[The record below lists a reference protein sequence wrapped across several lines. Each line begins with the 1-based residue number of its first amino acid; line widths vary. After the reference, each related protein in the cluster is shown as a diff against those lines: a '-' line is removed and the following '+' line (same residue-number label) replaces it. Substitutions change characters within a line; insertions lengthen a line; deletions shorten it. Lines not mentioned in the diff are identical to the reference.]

1 MVTRAPKWGWPRF
14 FGPGLVSAASS
25 NDPTT
30 VATLAIVGATTGY
43 GLCWLVVLVI
53 PVLALVQSIAAS
65 VGAVSGTSL
74 QGAIRR
80 RFGLK
85 WSLATLT
92 AIVGVS
98 VLTLA
103 ADVKAGSEALAL
115 LTRVPADAF
124 VVPFAAVTATL
135 LITHS
140 YARIERYLSLLPV
153 IFICYAA
160 SAFFAR
166 ADLVALL
173 RSVAAPHLEFSAPYV
188 LGAIAVLGTT
198 LTSYV
203 YIWESV
209 EVAERHPRGAAVA
222 GFQRD
227 AVAGMLAVGVIFLMI
242 VVACAAT
249 LGAHNL
255 PIQTAND
262 AAAALVPLAGPWA
275 GTLFGIGLLGSA
287 ALAVPVLAAT
297 CAYVAAHTFGWSAGL
312 DAPVGQAKRF
322 YAVLLGAL
330 AVSSAAALLPVPPIS
345 LLFWASIAGGIATP
359 LTLYFLIAVARDRGT
374 MGERRIG
381 NVPAALTWA
390 ATSIVVVAALAAF
403 VFLCVPFGR
412 A

>member
-1 MVTRAPKWGWPRF
+1 MGLARF

-53 PVLALVQSIAAS
+53 PMLALVQSIAAS
-65 VGAVSGTSL
+65 VGASSGTSL

-80 RFGLK
+80 RFGLR
-85 WSLATLT
+85 WSLATLS
-92 AIVGVS
+92 AIVAVS

-103 ADVKAGSEALAL
+103 ADVKAGSEAISL
-115 LTRVPADAF
+115 LTKLPANFF
-124 VVPFAAVTATL
+124 VVPFAAITAIL
-135 LITHS
+135 LVTHS
-140 YARIERYLSLLPV
+140 YVRIERYLSLLPI

-166 ADLVALL
+166 ADLGALFQSL
-173 RSVAAPHLEFSAPYV
+173 VVPHFYFSAPYV
-188 LGAIAVLGTT
+188 FGAIAVLGTT

-222 GFQRD
+222 VFKRD
-227 AVAGMLAVGVIFLMI
+227 AVSGMLAVGVIFLVI

-249 LGAHNL
+249 LGAHHL
-255 PIQTAND
+255 PIQTASD

-275 GTLFGIGLLGSA
+275 GILFGIGLLGSA

-297 CAYVAAHTFGWSAGL
+297 CAYVSAHTFGWRGGL
-312 DAPVGQAKRF
+312 DAPVRQAKRF
-322 YAVLLGAL
+322 YAVVVGAL
-330 AVSSAAALLPVPPIS
+330 GVAAFAALLPVAPLS
-345 LLFWASIAGGIATP
+345 LLFWASIAGGVATP
-359 LTLYFLIAVARDRGT
+359 LTLCFLIAVACDRRT

-381 NVPAALTWA
+381 TVPAAFAWG
-390 ATSIVVVAALAAF
+390 ATCVVVASTVVAF
-403 VFLCVPFGR
+403 AFLYTPLVRF
-412 A
+412 